1 MNAGPMHG
9 TINTSAAN
17 VGVAITTAQPYG
29 VDVSSAVKSGLGVKD
44 PNLIREL
51 IAAARAAE
59 QTL

>member
-17 VGVAITTAQPYG
+17 VGAAITTVQPYG
-29 VDVSSAVKSGLGVKD
+29 VDVSSAVKSGLGVED
-44 PNLIREL
+44 PKPIREF